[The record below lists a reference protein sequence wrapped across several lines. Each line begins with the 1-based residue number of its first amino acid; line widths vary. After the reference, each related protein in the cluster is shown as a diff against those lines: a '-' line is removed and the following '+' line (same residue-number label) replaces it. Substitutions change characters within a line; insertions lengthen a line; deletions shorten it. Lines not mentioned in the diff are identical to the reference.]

1 MAAMFMGRISTPRF
15 GGVSLVLSSLLLAG
29 GNILVILLLRS
40 AGIAHGTDA
49 YARVITQA
57 KGWWHV
63 AHVLLL
69 LAPAIWMIGFL
80 TLHGILSSKNE
91 RVFSLS
97 ALLCLS
103 LATVFQMF
111 SALAGGFVNPVL
123 GQQYLRAPAGS
134 REMAA
139 LILDYSRLLSLTLAA
154 LAILLEMLGM
164 CTLGIALLT
173 AQYRYKWVGWAGAA
187 IGGGGILGYST
198 GFFDPYWIFSRPFLL
213 LGGASSIWIIVLGI
227 VLYREQRSPGGNA
240 RHSGGAPL
248 ARRGSR

>member
-80 TLHGILSSKNE
+80 TLHGSLSSKNE
-91 RVFSLS
+91 RVFS
-97 ALLCLS
+97 
-103 LATVFQMF
+103 F
-111 SALAGGFVNPVL
+111 
-123 GQQYLRAPAGS
+123 
-134 REMAA
+134 
-139 LILDYSRLLSLTLAA
+139 
-154 LAILLEMLGM
+154 
-164 CTLGIALLT
+164 
-173 AQYRYKWVGWAGAA
+173 
-187 IGGGGILGYST
+187 
-198 GFFDPYWIFSRPFLL
+198 
-213 LGGASSIWIIVLGI
+213 IWIIVLGI